1 MTIAKRKLSSVSFTQ
16 IRFTDT
22 FWSPRIETNRIE
34 TLPYI
39 YKKLQDTGRIGA
51 FDLNFTRPVPSPI
64 VLIFGDS
71 DPAKWLEAA
80 CYSLAIHPDPNLKT
94 LVDHTA
100 DKIIGAQQPDGYINT
115 HFTTI
120 QPEMRWR
127 NLRDWHEM
135 YCAGHLI
142 EAAVAHYQATGNRK
156 LLNALSRYADHIDAT
171 FGREPG
177 KKRGYCGHP
186 EIELALIRL
195 YHATG
200 NERYL
205 TLASYFINERGQ
217 QSPEQPHYY
226 DLEARARGEDPQ
238 KYWAKTYEYCQ
249 AQVPVRE
256 QEKVVGHAVRAMYLY
271 CAVADLAAEFE
282 DITLLETC
290 QRVWDNLMHRRM
302 YITGGIGPS
311 KHNEGFTED
320 YDLPDETAYA
330 ETCATIGLILWNHR
344 LLQFEGD
351 RRFADVMERG
361 LYNGFLSG
369 VSMKGRHFFYDN
381 PLSSVGDKHRVEWFE
396 CPCCPPNLARMIA
409 SIGNYFY
416 STGANDLWVHL
427 FANSNADIK
436 LGGKQ
441 INIRQTTRY
450 PWDGDVLFEL
460 GVEQPE
466 TFTLHIRIPGWC
478 EDFQIEV
485 NGKAMDM
492 QPDING
498 YLSLT
503 NEWKNRDQ
511 IFYSMPLPIKAIW
524 ANPAVRNLEGC
535 VAIQRGPLIY
545 CLEGIDHNN
554 LPLNRIAVNPFQI
567 ERDFIAEYRPN
578 LLNGVTVIRG
588 KGTAID
594 DAGWGETLY
603 RSRSPKV
610 NEIELTALPYCL
622 WDNREPGEMRVWLRA
637 SAR

>member
-1 MTIAKRKLSSVSFTQ
+1 
-16 IRFTDT
+16 
-22 FWSPRIETNRIE
+22 
-34 TLPYI
+34 
-39 YKKLQDTGRIGA
+39 
-51 FDLNFTRPVPSPI
+51 
-64 VLIFGDS
+64 
-71 DPAKWLEAA
+71 
-80 CYSLAIHPDPNLKT
+80 
-94 LVDHTA
+94 
-100 DKIIGAQQPDGYINT
+100 
-115 HFTTI
+115 
-120 QPEMRWR
+120 
-127 NLRDWHEM
+127 
-135 YCAGHLI
+135 
-142 EAAVAHYQATGNRK
+142 
-156 LLNALSRYADHIDAT
+156 
-171 FGREPG
+171 
-177 KKRGYCGHP
+177 
-186 EIELALIRL
+186 
-195 YHATG
+195 
-200 NERYL
+200 
-205 TLASYFINERGQ
+205 
-217 QSPEQPHYY
+217 
-226 DLEARARGEDPQ
+226 
-238 KYWAKTYEYCQ
+238 
-249 AQVPVRE
+249 
-256 QEKVVGHAVRAMYLY
+256 MYLY

-594 DAGWGETLY
+594 DAGWG
-603 RSRSPKV
+603 
-610 NEIELTALPYCL
+610 
-622 WDNREPGEMRVWLRA
+622 
-637 SAR
+637 